1 MADNGPTLNAALVTV
16 IFDRIRTIIAMKSY
30 IFVIFQLEGGGMVVR
45 THCPLPLDPR
55 MEYQLSCKLR
65 WQKLQQMDEFT
76 GDSESI
82 TYMRDF
88 FIIIVTCVG

>member
-1 MADNGPTLNAALVTV
+1 M
-16 IFDRIRTIIAMKSY
+16 
-30 IFVIFQLEGGGMVVR
+30 IFQLEGGWWSGPIA
-45 THCPLPLDPR
+45 PLPLDPR

-65 WQKLQQMDEFT
+65 WQKLQQRDKFT

-82 TYMRDF
+82 TYKRDF